1 MSVDEQGDQV
11 REIED
16 LRRLLVEAG
25 QSRDLGD
32 AETAPSSERSRR
44 DDSAHFCRRLL
55 EQMREGSLELA
66 PDGAILRCNRQFRE
80 MIGRPAAQLVGDDIL
95 DHVAPDQ
102 AERFAAFFAAP
113 ETAAREFELRR
124 ADGSLLPVSV
134 ALGAAA
140 DGARP
145 RLAIVTD
152 LTQTK
157 WMERSFAA
165 TEALR
170 EREKWSR
177 LAVAA
182 GRVGTFD
189 VDLVTGASRFSVTM
203 HEILGLAPDQTLG
216 FAEADAMLLEDDKR
230 DFEKKLLDARM
241 GAKNGE
247 WSHEM
252 RMRRIDGALR
262 WIALA
267 GKFEFRSTSRGVVA
281 TRAIGAAI
289 DVTDRREIEDSL
301 RRSNERLRLALAAG
315 AIGSWEYDVAAGVA
329 DADQKYREIFGFPA
343 DLPIA
348 PEVVFALV
356 HPDDVA
362 AARDSMCCALDARE
376 DGRRQAEYRIRR
388 MNDGA
393 ERWIASR
400 ARALFENGRAIRLI
414 GVVTDETEKKATEA
428 ELREKAR
435 LADQLAGVAASVPG
449 LIASY
454 RLGPE
459 GKATMPYASANVEDI
474 YGMDAESLR
483 QGVDG
488 KFARLHPDDLPRV
501 RASIAESA
509 RSMTVWRESYR
520 YNHPRKGWI
529 WVEAQSRPT
538 REPDGATMW
547 HGYLQDVT
555 ERKRIEQA
563 LVDKEARLHATVEGA
578 HDAILTL
585 DEKSVI
591 QSLNSAAVRM
601 FGYAEAEAIGAH
613 VETLVPVRLFGGRK
627 ASVGARFFDSRET
640 LGNVV
645 ETQGRRKDGALFPVD
660 LAVNEASYHGRRLY
674 IAFIRDLTERRKI
687 EARMRKLHA
696 ERLDAVGELAAGLA
710 HELNQP
716 LSATA
721 IYLKAARRL
730 LQMPEDQRPANV
742 EDALDNAATQ
752 IVRAGQIIAHLRE
765 FIARGEP
772 DKTLQNLHDI
782 VDEAHELVI
791 VEAKRSSVN
800 VVFRLDAG
808 DDRILA
814 DRVQIKQVLVNL
826 MRNARDAM
834 SASRTRRMTISTS
847 PAGRSMIRLDVADTG
862 SGLSEEA
869 RVSLFEP
876 FATTKPSGLGV
887 GLTIARSIV
896 EAHYGTIWAGPNS
909 DGGATFSFTLPLA
922 ATEEEE

>member
-1 MSVDEQGDQV
+1 MDEQGDQLQD
-11 REIED
+11 IED
-16 LRRLLVEAG
+16 LRRLLFGAG
-25 QSRDLGD
+25 QSRDRLG
-32 AETAPSSERSRR
+32 ARATAPAASRSPREPE
-44 DDSAHFCRRLL
+44 HFCRRLL
-55 EQMREGSLELA
+55 EQMREGSVELA
-66 PDGAILRCNRQFRE
+66 ADGAILHCNRQFRE
-80 MIGRPAAQLVGDDIL
+80 MIGRPAAQLIGDSVF

-113 ETAAREFELRR
+113 EAASREFELRR
-124 ADGSLLPVSV
+124 ADGSLLPVSIE
-134 ALGAAA
+134 LGAPAET
-140 DGARP
+140 ARP

-152 LTQTK
+152 LAQTK

-189 VDLVTGASRFSVTM
+189 ADFVTGANRFSVTM

-216 FAEADAMLLEDDKR
+216 FAEAGAMLLDADKK
-230 DFEKKLLDARM
+230 DFERKFLEACA

-252 RMRRIDGALR
+252 RIRRMDGALR

-267 GKFEFRSTSRGVVA
+267 GQIEFRRSARGVVA
-281 TRAIGAAI
+281 TRATGAAI

-315 AIGSWEYDVAAGVA
+315 AIGCWEYDVAAGVT
-329 DADQKYREIFGFPA
+329 DADPKYREIFGLSAELSVTF
-343 DLPIA
+343 
-348 PEVVFALV
+348 EVVCALV

-362 AARDSMCCALDARE
+362 EMRASAHRALAGRDE
-376 DGRRQAEYRIRR
+376 GRYQAEYRIRR

-393 ERWIASR
+393 ERWIASH
-400 ARALFENGRAIRLI
+400 ARGLLENGRVVRLI
-414 GVVTDETEKKATEA
+414 GVATDITEKKTTER

-435 LADQLAGVAASVPG
+435 LADQLAGIAASVPG

-454 RLGPE
+454 RLAPDGT
-459 GKATMPYASANVEDI
+459 ASMPYASPNVEDI
-474 YGMDAESLR
+474 YGIDAESLR
-483 QGVDG
+483 RGVEG
-488 KFARLHPDDLPRV
+488 KFARVHPEDLPRV
-501 RASIAESA
+501 LASIAESA
-509 RSMTVWRESYR
+509 RALTVWRESYR
-520 YNHPRKGWI
+520 YDHPRKGFI

-538 REPDGATMW
+538 READGGTLW

-563 LVDKEARLHATVEGA
+563 LVDKEARLYATVEGA
-578 HDAILTL
+578 HDAILTV
-585 DEKSVI
+585 DEKGAI

-601 FGYAEAEAIGAH
+601 FGYAKAEAIGAH
-613 VETLVPVRLFGGRK
+613 VETLVPVHLFGGRK
-627 ASVGARFFDSRET
+627 ACVDAGFFEEPET

-645 ETQGRRKDGALFPVD
+645 ETQGRRKDGGLFPVD
-660 LAVNEASYHGRRLY
+660 LAVSEASYHGRRLY
-674 IAFIRDLTERRKI
+674 IAFVRDLTERRKI
-687 EARMRKLHA
+687 EARMQKLHA

-730 LQMPEDQRPANV
+730 LQMPVDQRPANV

-765 FIARGEP
+765 FISRGEP

-791 VEAKRSSVN
+791 VEAKQSNIN
-800 VVFRLDAG
+800 VVFRLDAA

-834 SASRTRRMTISTS
+834 GAAQTRKMTISTS
-847 PAGRSMIRLDVADTG
+847 LAGRSMIRLDVADTG
-862 SGLSEEA
+862 AGLSEEA
-869 RVSLFEP
+869 RASLFEP
-876 FATTKPSGLGV
+876 FATTKPNGLGV

-896 EAHYGTIWAGPNS
+896 DAHYGKIWAGPNS

-922 ATEEEE
+922 AMEEEE

>member
-1 MSVDEQGDQV
+1 MDEQGDQLQD
-11 REIED
+11 IED
-16 LRRLLVEAG
+16 LRRLLLEAG
-25 QSRDLGD
+25 QSRESLGARRAPAASPASREG
-32 AETAPSSERSRR
+32 AE
-44 DDSAHFCRRLL
+44 HFCRRLL
-55 EQMREGSLELA
+55 EQMREGSIELS
-66 PDGAILRCNRQFRE
+66 PEGVILHCNRQFRE
-80 MIGRPAAQLVGDDIL
+80 MIGRPAAQLIGDSML
-95 DHVAPDQ
+95 DHIAPDQ

-113 ETAAREFELRR
+113 EAASREFEIRR
-124 ADGSLLPVSV
+124 ADGSLLSASV
-134 ALGAAA
+134 ELGAPAE
-140 DGARP
+140 DARP

-152 LTQTK
+152 LTQMK

-165 TEALR
+165 NEALR

-182 GRVGTFD
+182 GGVGTFD
-189 VDLVTGASRFSVTM
+189 VDLVTGTSRFSVTM
-203 HEILGLAPDQTLG
+203 HEILGLAPDQTLC
-216 FAEADAMLLEDDKR
+216 FAEAGAMLLEADKS
-230 DFEKKLLDARM
+230 DFERKFLEACA

-252 RMRRIDGALR
+252 RIRRMDGALR

-267 GKFEFRSTSRGVVA
+267 GQFEFRRTSRGVVA

-289 DVTDRREIEDSL
+289 DVTDRREIEVSL

-315 AIGSWEYDVAAGVA
+315 AIGSWEYDIAAGVTE
-329 DADQKYREIFGFPA
+329 ADQKYREIYGFPA
-343 DLPIA
+343 DQPLS
-348 PEVVFALV
+348 PEVVFAIV
-356 HPDDVA
+356 HEDDVA
-362 AARDSMCCALDARE
+362 SVRQSVRSAIDPHGE
-376 DGRRQAEYRIRR
+376 GRYQAEFRIHRKS
-388 MNDGA
+388 DGA
-393 ERWIASR
+393 LRWIACR
-400 ARALFENGRAIRLI
+400 AQALVENGRAVRLI
-414 GVVTDETEKKATEA
+414 GVVSDITEKKAIEA

-435 LADQLAGVAASVPG
+435 LADQLAGIAASVPG

-454 RLGPE
+454 RLGPD
-459 GKATMPYASANVEDI
+459 GKASMPYASPNVEDI
-474 YGMDAESLR
+474 YGMDAETLR

-488 KFARLHPDDLPRV
+488 KFARVHSDDLPRV

-509 RSMTVWRESYR
+509 RAMSVWRESYR

-529 WVEAQSRPT
+529 WVDAQSKPT
-538 REPDGATMW
+538 REPDGATLW

-563 LVDKEARLHATVEGA
+563 LVDKEARLYATVEGA
-578 HDAILTL
+578 HDAILTV
-585 DEKSVI
+585 DERGAI

-627 ASVGARFFDSRET
+627 AGAGACFMEERES

-645 ETQGRRKDGALFPVD
+645 ETQGRRKDGGLFPVD
-660 LAVNEASYHGRRLY
+660 LAVSEASYHGRRLY

-687 EARMRKLHA
+687 EARMQKLHA

-730 LQMPEDQRPANV
+730 LQMPVEQRPANV

-765 FIARGEP
+765 FISRGEP

-782 VDEAHELVI
+782 LDEAQELVI
-791 VEAKRSSVN
+791 VEAKQSNIN
-800 VVFRLDAG
+800 VVFRLDAA

-834 SASRTRRMTISTS
+834 CASRTRRMTIST
-847 PAGRSMIRLDVADTG
+847 ALCGRSMVRLDVADTG
-862 SGLSEEA
+862 AGLSEEA
-869 RVSLFEP
+869 RASLFEP
-876 FATTKPSGLGV
+876 FATTKPNGLGV

-896 EAHYGTIWAGPNS
+896 EAHYGKIWAGSNS
-909 DGGATFSFTLPLA
+909 DGGSTFSFTLPLA
-922 ATEEEE
+922 AMEEEE